1 MTDIVIVNWN
11 SGHFLERCVS
21 SIFTGSNEKFADRII
36 VIDNNSSDGS
46 ALFINKVD
54 KVTLICN
61 KKNHG
66 FAKACNQGFK
76 LCTSKYILLL
86 NPDAFLLE
94 DTLKDGAEFLETNK
108 DVDIMGCQLFDDKG
122 HISPSCSRFPTPL
135 HIFFDAL
142 GLSKIAPKI
151 FTPATVM
158 TDWDH
163 AESRFTD
170 QVMGA
175 FMLIRNN
182 VFDKLGYFDERF
194 FVYYEEVDFC
204 KRLSIMNG
212 KIFYNTSVR
221 AIHSGEGTTSK
232 VKAYRLFLSLRSR
245 LLYAKKYFSTPG
257 YIVVWISTLF
267 IEPFARSIFL
277 LLKLEPGEIPAVWKG
292 LNMLIRNK
300 AVGNVAIIFFTVFG
314 LCS

>member
-21 SIFTGSNEKFADRII
+21 SIFTGGNEKFIRQVI
-36 VIDNNSSDGS
+36 VVDNNSSDDS
-46 ALFINKVD
+46 ALFAGELNRVTFIRNKQNV
-54 KVTLICN
+54 
-61 KKNHG
+61 G

-76 LCTSKYILLL
+76 LCTSEYILLL
-86 NPDAFLLE
+86 NPDAVLLD
-94 DTLKDGAEFLETNK
+94 DTLKDGEVFLEK
-108 DVDIMGCQLFDDKG
+108 RKEVDIMGCQLIDDSG
-122 HISPSCSRFPTPL
+122 HISPSCSRFPTAI

-142 GLSKIAPKI
+142 GLSKIAPRV

-158 TDWDH
+158 TDWNH
-163 AESRFTD
+163 TESRFVD

-175 FMLIRNN
+175 FMLIRKT

-204 KRLSIMNG
+204 KRLSLMNG
-212 KIFYNTSVR
+212 KVFYNTAIQ
-221 AIHSGEGTTSK
+221 AIHSGEGTTNK
-232 VKAYRLFLSLRSR
+232 VKAFRLFLSLRSR
-245 LLYAKKYFSTPG
+245 LLYSKKYFSKPG
-257 YIVVWISTLF
+257 YILVWTSTFF

-277 LLKLEPGEIPAVWKG
+277 LLKFSPGEIPAVWKG
-292 LNMLIRNK
+292 LKMLATNK
-300 AVGNVAIIFFTVFG
+300 AVPLITVLG

>member
-21 SIFTGSNEKFADRII
+21 SIFTGGNEKFIHQVII
-36 VIDNNSSDGS
+36 IDNNSSDDS
-46 ALFINKVD
+46 ALFAGELNRVTFIRNKEN
-54 KVTLICN
+54 L
-61 KKNHG
+61 G

-76 LCTSKYILLL
+76 QCTSEYVLLL
-86 NPDAFLLE
+86 NPDAVLME
-94 DTLKDGAEFLETNK
+94 DTLKDGEVFLENRT
-108 DVDIMGCQLFDDKG
+108 DVDIMGCQLVDDNG

-135 HIFFDAL
+135 HIFFDAS
-142 GLSKIAPKI
+142 GLSKIAPRI

-163 AESRFTD
+163 TESRFSD

-175 FMLIRNN
+175 FMLIRKT

-204 KRLSIMNG
+204 KRLSLING
-212 KIFYNTSVR
+212 KVFYNTAIKS
-221 AIHSGEGTTSK
+221 IHSGEGTTNK
-232 VKAYRLFLSLRSR
+232 VKAFRLFLSLRSR
-245 LLYAKKYFSTPG
+245 LLYSQKYFSKPG
-257 YIVVWISTLF
+257 YILVWAATFF

-277 LLKLEPGEIPAVWKG
+277 LLKLSPGEIPAVWKG
-292 LNMLIRNK
+292 LKMLVTNK
-300 AVGNVAIIFFTVFG
+300 SLPFIIFLG